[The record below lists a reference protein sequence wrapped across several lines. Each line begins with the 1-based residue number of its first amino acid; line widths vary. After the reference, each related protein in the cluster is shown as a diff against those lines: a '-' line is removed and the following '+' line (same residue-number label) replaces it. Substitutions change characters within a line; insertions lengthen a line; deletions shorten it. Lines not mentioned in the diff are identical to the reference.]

1 MLGSMNLQRRQ
12 RLQSIIIR
20 VDLSEQTISGPSC
33 RPLGRLR
40 WTCIGSGWDESE
52 SLSRQS
58 GRRLVSAPSLVTAT
72 ARDGII
78 ILDLFLDANLPIKR
92 VKEVLRLL
100 EKLADKDR
108 YR

>member
-20 VDLSEQTISGPSC
+20 VDLLEQTISGPSC
-33 RPLGRLR
+33 RALGRLR
-40 WTCIGSGWDESE
+40 RTCFGSGWDESE

-58 GRRLVSAPSLVTAT
+58 GRRRLVSAPSLVTAT
-72 ARDGII
+72 ARDSII

-92 VKEVLRLL
+92 VKEVLRLFG
-100 EKLADKDR
+100 EAR
-108 YR
+108 R

>member
-1 MLGSMNLQRRQ
+1 M
-12 RLQSIIIR
+12 
-20 VDLSEQTISGPSC
+20 
-33 RPLGRLR
+33 
-40 WTCIGSGWDESE
+40 
-52 SLSRQS
+52 
-58 GRRLVSAPSLVTAT
+58 SALSLVTAT